1 MTNSENIKELGTE
14 REICAKSNGY
24 TRSAWR
30 LSYTTNLE
38 KKRREDLGPRYATR
52 RISNPSVL

>member
-38 KKRREDLGPRYATR
+38 KKKKEGRPRA
-52 RISNPSVL
+52 